1 MTTDDPTSRAP
12 GAAAPPSGW
21 DRARLAALIDHTLLR
36 PEAGAEQVHEHVA
49 EGDRLGVHAV
59 CVSPA
64 RLPVHPQ
71 SAVVC
76 TVIGFP
82 SGQHHPLIKAMEA
95 RLAVEQGATELDVV
109 VDYAPLLSGSA
120 DALLGELVPVRDA
133 APGVQLKAILE
144 TAAIYA
150 ALGPEAGDAAV
161 AAACEAAVRAGCEY
175 VKTSTGY
182 HPAGGADVRAVRVMR
197 QAVPEHI
204 GVKAAGGIRT
214 AAQAIELIAA
224 GATRIGC
231 SATAELLAELPL

>member
-1 MTTDDPTSRAP
+1 MTTDDAFAEEP
-12 GAAAPPSGW
+12 AAAVDLSGW

-59 CVSPA
+59 CVAPS

-71 SAVVC
+71 TAAVC

-109 VDYAPLLSGSA
+109 VDYAPVLAGSA

-133 APGVQLKAILE
+133 APGVKLKAIIE

-150 ALGPEAGDAAV
+150 ALGAEEGDAAV
-161 AAACEAAVRAGCEY
+161 TAACEAAVRAGCEY
-175 VKTSTGY
+175 VKTSTGF
-182 HPAGGADVRAVRVMR
+182 HPAGGASPRAVRVMR
-197 QAVPEHI
+197 AAVPDHV

-214 AAQAIELIAA
+214 AEQAVALLDA

-231 SATAELLAELPL
+231 SATADLLAGLPD